1 MMDVLQEI
9 LTIGGIVKG
18 GSVIFIL
25 LISET
30 VLFILRQRLSRAH
43 HIEQKNA
50 GSSAEAE
57 DLASAYYRKR
67 QVLGLI
73 RAGVLLVALLIA
85 ALLYDIQAF
94 GVLALA
100 LGAIVVVQKENINS
114 LVAYFFVL
122 SNFKVTDDIKVG
134 DTLGEIVRISPFM
147 TVLAGKEDNGESNGQ
162 LIHIPNY
169 RLITETVRQQ
179 ELKSTT
185 YRRVVIRAVYIPG
198 QFSVNFDEYLT
209 QARVFLDEF
218 LPKRG
223 LDRVGNFRSFA
234 GSQYK
239 INFDYDEDGYI
250 AVRIA
255 FISRP
260 YDVVDRK
267 EQIIEFL
274 ESMRTNNAGKAK

>member
-1 MMDVLQEI
+1 MLTLLQEI

-18 GSVIFIL
+18 STVIVI
-25 LISET
+25 
-30 VLFILRQRLSRAH
+30 VLVAEAALYILRRRLARTYHNERKAMENSAAA
-43 HIEQKNA
+43 EGLSA
-50 GSSAEAE
+50 G
-57 DLASAYYRKR
+57 YYRKR

-100 LGAIVVVQKENINS
+100 LGAIVVIQKENINS

-122 SNFKVTDDIKVG
+122 SSFKVTDDIRVG
-134 DTLGEIVRISPFM
+134 DTLGEIVRISPFV
-147 TVLAGKEDNGESNGQ
+147 TVLAGKEENGESNGQ
-162 LIHIPNY
+162 LVYVPNY
-169 RLITETVRQQ
+169 RLITETIRLQ

-185 YRRVVIRAVYIPG
+185 YRRVIIRAVYIPG
-198 QFSVNFDEYLT
+198 EYAVNFDEYLSRT
-209 QARVFLDEF
+209 RAFLDEF

-239 INFDYDEDGYI
+239 INFDYDDDGYI
-250 AVRIA
+250 VVRIA

-274 ESMRTNNAGKAK
+274 ESMRGEKKKP